1 MIKLPK
7 IQLKKK
13 ILASLTLL
21 FVISRV
27 SVTTA
32 QEVQRTYTVIN
43 PAINHTLK
51 PGEKTEGTTKVIN
64 QSNIPLTFKLNVQ
77 DYIVTDTKGTPN
89 FLPPDTLNAKYS
101 AAAWIGV
108 TPSTFTLKPG
118 ATQVINYYIQIP
130 LDAKPGGHYAGIVYA
145 PTTKEQEE
153 ATGGTV
159 NTQVGSLFYLNV
171 SGPIN
176 EKAQVS
182 KFTTNPF
189 SEYGPIKILTQIKN
203 MGDLHISPTATITIT
218 GLFFKETAD
227 LDSRN
232 IFPQAARDFENSF
245 GSTFMLGRYKADLI
259 GSYGQ
264 DNNLPL
270 VASLTFWVF
279 PWKLAVIITL
289 VVVAII
295 LGTVYYRRKKKS
307 GPKAPEEPKEEN
319 KKEYAEDKT
328 S

>member
-21 FVISRV
+21 FVISIV

-43 PAINHTLK
+43 PAIAHTLK
-51 PGEKTEGTTKVIN
+51 PGQTTEGVTKVIN
-64 QSNIPLTFKLNVQ
+64 QSNVPLTFKLNVQ

-89 FLPPDTLNAKYS
+89 FLPPDTLNSKYS
-101 AAAWIGV
+101 GAAWIGV

-130 LDAKPGGHYAGIVYA
+130 LDARPGGHYAGIVYA
-145 PTTKEQEE
+145 PTTKAQEE

-182 KFTTNPF
+182 KFATNSF
-189 SEYGPIKILTQIKN
+189 AEYGPVKILTQIKN
-203 MGDLHISPTATITIT
+203 MGDLHISAQGKITVT
-218 GLFFKETAD
+218 GLLFKESQD
-227 LDSRN
+227 LVSQN
-232 IFPQAARDFENSF
+232 IYPETARDFENSF
-245 GSTFMLGRYKADLI
+245 GSTLMLGRYKAELI

-264 DNNLPL
+264 ENNLVL
-270 VASLTFWVF
+270 VATMYFWVF

-307 GPKAPEEPKEEN
+307 TPKAPEEPKKEN